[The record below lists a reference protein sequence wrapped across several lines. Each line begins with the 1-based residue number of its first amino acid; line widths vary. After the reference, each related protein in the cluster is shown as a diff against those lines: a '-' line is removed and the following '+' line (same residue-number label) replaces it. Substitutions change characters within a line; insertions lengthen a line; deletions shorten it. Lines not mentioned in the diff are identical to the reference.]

1 MKQEFFLMGSYSK
14 TWTEKLESKT
24 NERIFCAWCQQ
35 WKHGHIVQNIHHEE
49 LTEHGTDE
57 WTDVKWKI
65 HKHQKGNTPC
75 IGSDKI
81 VIKKGHC

>member
-1 MKQEFFLMGSYSK
+1 MNCGKARIIP
-14 TWTEKLESKT
+14 SKT

-57 WTDVKWKI
+57 WTDVKFPFVFFPAI
-65 HKHQKGNTPC
+65 ELFVP
-75 IGSDKI
+75 
-81 VIKKGHC
+81 